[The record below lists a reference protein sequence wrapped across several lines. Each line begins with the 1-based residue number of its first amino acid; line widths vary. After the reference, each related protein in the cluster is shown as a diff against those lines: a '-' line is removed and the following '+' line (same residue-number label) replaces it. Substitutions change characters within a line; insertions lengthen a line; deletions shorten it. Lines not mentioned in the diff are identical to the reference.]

1 MDFDWKKTLGTI
13 APTIAT
19 ALGGPLAGLAVQA
32 IGGIFGLGDSPA
44 EEELAQAV
52 KGATPEQYLALKKA
66 EQDFLVRLEE
76 LGVEREKLAA
86 GDRDS
91 ARKREME
98 VKDRTPGLL
107 AVLLTVGFFGLLG
120 WMMVKSPPEGS
131 RDLLN
136 IMLGSLGTA
145 WVGMTTYYYGSSAGS
160 ARKDELLA
168 RRG

>member
-1 MDFDWKKTLGTI
+1 MDWDWKKTLGTV

-32 IGGIFGLGDSPA
+32 IGGIFGLGDNPTEDQLKTA
-44 EEELAQAV
+44 MQ
-52 KGATPEQYLALKKA
+52 GATPADFLALKKA
-66 EQDFLVRLEE
+66 EQDFLVRMEE
-76 LGVEREKLAA
+76 LGIERERLVF

-98 VKDRTPGLL
+98 VKDYVPGAL
-107 AVLLTVGFFGLLG
+107 AIMLTVGFFGLLG
-120 WMMVKSPPEGS
+120 WMMYKAPPEGS

-145 WVGMTTYYYGSSAGS
+145 WAGMIAYYFGSSAGS

-168 RRG
+168 RK